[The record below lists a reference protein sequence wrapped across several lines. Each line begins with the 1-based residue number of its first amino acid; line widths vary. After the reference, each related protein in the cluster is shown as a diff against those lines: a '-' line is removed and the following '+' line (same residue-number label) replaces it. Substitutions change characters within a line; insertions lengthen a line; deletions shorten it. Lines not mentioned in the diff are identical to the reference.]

1 MYAMQT
7 MLAPCAKA
15 EILWDLRLLATRRRM
30 VKHLVL
36 LTGAKW
42 LRCVSMLI
50 CKGQIITELAI
61 LEPETVS
68 LRGGRG
74 GGERG
79 WERRRAGIK
88 IPPFREKKG
97 ERTCK
102 VHYNSLLKGFFCLQ
116 NGSFEEGNP
125 GYLRV
130 WLKIRQKKSWLFK
143 C

>member
-1 MYAMQT
+1 MQT

-79 WERRRAGIK
+79 CG
-88 IPPFREKKG
+88 EKEG
-97 ERTCK
+97 R
-102 VHYNSLLKGFFCLQ
+102 NQ
-116 NGSFEEGNP
+116 DPSF
-125 GYLRV
+125 
-130 WLKIRQKKSWLFK
+130 
-143 C
+143 